1 MNRKGVEKLIVEM
14 LDYQVWPDTSGQEKV
29 QANTFGAL
37 GRFDPFVILAGAPA
51 VRRRCLRTAHA
62 PRVSRCV

>member
-1 MNRKGVEKLIVEM
+1 MNRKCVEKLIVEM

-37 GRFDPFVILAGAPA
+37 GRFDPFVILAVEERTGVQADY
-51 VRRRCLRTAHA
+51 RR
-62 PRVSRCV
+62 